1 MMKLFGTDGIRG
13 IAGEFP
19 LDQHTIKLIGR
30 SLVLNLGAELGRTP
44 SIVTGRDTRE
54 SGAAIEGALT
64 AGAKGQGAMVQS
76 SGVITTP
83 GVAFLARSIPFD
95 AGVVISASHN
105 PYRDNGIKIFSPS
118 GKKLADEVERRI
130 EIDIAEWT
138 QSRRSGDPILGDAE
152 APDVKDEYDRLYQD
166 YLATEVGNGLDLTGF
181 RLAIDCANGAAY
193 KVAPA
198 VFGRL
203 GADVTLLGAEPDGRN
218 INEGCGSLHP
228 ELLQATVVDKH
239 LDIGIAFDGDAD
251 RVLFV
256 DSHGRVVDGDH
267 MMLILAEHL
276 KSRGRL
282 NANVVVTTVMSNIG
296 LEIALRERG
305 IGMVR
310 TSVGDRYVL
319 EELLSLG
326 ASLGGEQS
334 GHVIFPGIS
343 LAGDGIITAIELLR
357 AVSEAG
363 RPLAELASKLERYPQ
378 VLVNLRVRHKPP
390 MESMPG
396 VRSIIDDVEKSLQ
409 GQGRVLVRYSGTE
422 NLARVMIE
430 GQNDAEIRQQAER
443 IAAAIN
449 AEIGTS

>member
-1 MMKLFGTDGIRG
+1 MIKLFGTDGIRG

-19 LDQHTIKLIGR
+19 LNQQTIELIGR
-30 SLVLNLGAELGRTP
+30 SLVLNLAAELGRAP
-44 SIVTGRDTRE
+44 SIITGRDTRE
-54 SGAAIEGALT
+54 SGQTIEGALT
-64 AGAKGQGAMVQS
+64 SGARAQGATVQS

-83 GVAFLARSIPFD
+83 GVAFLAKSVPFD

-105 PYRDNGIKIFSPS
+105 PYRDNGIKIFAPS
-118 GKKLADEVERRI
+118 GKKLADELERKI
-130 EIDIAEWT
+130 EVDIAEWSKAAPRDGRT
-138 QSRRSGDPILGDAE
+138 SAAE
-152 APDVKDEYDRLYQD
+152 QGPDVNDAYDEMYQE
-166 YLATEVGNGLDLTGF
+166 YLIARIGRGLNLTGF

-193 KVAPA
+193 QLAPA

-218 INEGCGSLHP
+218 INEACGSLHP
-228 ELLQATVVDKH
+228 ELLQATVVNKS
-239 LDIGIAFDGDAD
+239 LDLGIAFDGDAD

-256 DSHGRVVDGDH
+256 DNRGAVVDGDH

-276 KSRGRL
+276 KSGGKL

-296 LEIALRERG
+296 LEIALRQRG

-343 LAGDGIITAIELLR
+343 LAGDGIITAIEVLR
-357 AVSEAG
+357 AVSESG
-363 RPLAELASKLERYPQ
+363 QPLAELASKLERYPQ

-390 MESMPG
+390 MESMPA
-396 VRSIIDDVEKSLQ
+396 VKSIIDDVEKSLQ

-430 GQNDAEIRQQAER
+430 GQNDAEIQQQAER
-443 IAAAIN
+443 IAAAIR
-449 AEIGTS
+449 AEIGAS

>member
-1 MMKLFGTDGIRG
+1 MTKLFGTDGIRG

-19 LDQHTIKLIGR
+19 LDQHTIKSIGR
-30 SLVLNLGAELGRTP
+30 SLVLNLGAELGRAP

-54 SGAAIEGALT
+54 SGKAIEGALT

-193 KVAPA
+193 KIAPA
-198 VFGRL
+198 VFGGL
-203 GADVTLLGAEPDGRN
+203 GADVTLIGAEPDGRN

-228 ELLQATVVDKH
+228 ELLRATVVDKH

-256 DSHGRVVDGDH
+256 DSNGMVVDGDH

-396 VRSIIDDVEKSLQ
+396 VRSIIDDGEKSLQ

-422 NLARVMIE
+422 NLARVMSE
-430 GQNDAEIRQQAER
+430 GQNDAEIRHQADR
-443 IAAAIN
+443 IAAAIR
-449 AEIGTS
+449 AEIGAN